1 MGKPMKTASDETSR
15 VEIKGLPATP
25 RGLARLV
32 GNAARAV
39 LDEHGVKRYVI
50 SLAFVSDRTMAGIN
64 RKALGRRGTTDVIA
78 FDLSERGLPAGLV
91 GDIYVSLGR
100 ARRQSAEFGVSLS
113 EEIARLTIHGI
124 LHVVGYRDHTGQ
136 LKREMEARQERAVK
150 KALKRFKVQRRL

>member
-1 MGKPMKTASDETSR
+1 MGKLKKTANEQISR
-15 VEIKGLPATP
+15 VEVKGLPATP

-32 GNAARAV
+32 ADAARAV

-50 SLAFVSDRTMAGIN
+50 SLAFVSDRKMAGIN
-64 RKALGRRGTTDVIA
+64 RRALGRRSTTDVIA

-91 GDIYVSLGR
+91 GDVYVSLGR

-113 EEIARLTIHGI
+113 EEIARLTIHGV

-136 LKREMEARQERAVK
+136 LRREMEARQERALK
-150 KALKRFKVQRRL
+150 KALKRFKVRRQL